1 MKGGGAF
8 LDEPRKRQKMQEEM
22 PGKRGG
28 GRRDS
33 LAEKQGQAEA
43 NWKRPEWA
51 AAEGVGLGGGR
62 MTKGQCC

>member
-1 MKGGGAF
+1 MSPEK
-8 LDEPRKRQKMQEEM
+8 DRKCRKRCQ
-22 PGKRGG
+22 GRGGG